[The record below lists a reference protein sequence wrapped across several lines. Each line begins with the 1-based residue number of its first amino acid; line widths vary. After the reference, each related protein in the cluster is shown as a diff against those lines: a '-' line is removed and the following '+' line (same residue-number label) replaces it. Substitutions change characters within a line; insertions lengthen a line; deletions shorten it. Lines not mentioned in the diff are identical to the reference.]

1 VPFDVLWIWELLFVM
16 LGLWAI
22 ESAIQHGTFTGLFL
36 LVPFTI
42 GYGYVLVF
50 SILQSRQASA

>member
-1 VPFDVLWIWELLFVM
+1 M